1 MPSTI
6 FPILASN
13 PKVRE
18 SYTVE
23 CWEKYFWELKM
34 HDEIFVPGDQIR
46 NVNQI
51 RFYKIAQKFGM
62 RLNLIKS
69 WDYN

>member
-1 MPSTI
+1 MPSTV

-23 CWEKYFWELKM
+23 CWEKIWGELKM
-34 HDEIFVPGDQIR
+34 HDEILVPRDQIR
-46 NVNQI
+46 NGNQI

-62 RLNLIKS
+62 TPNLI
-69 WDYN
+69 